1 MLCVGSEPSDY
12 LLNKEGVRYVY
23 ILISYWNID
32 KYKNEERIQ
41 PVRKLRWRYA
51 AILSDAK

>member
-1 MLCVGSEPSDY
+1 MCVGWEPSDF

-41 PVRKLRWRYA
+41 PVRKLRWRYV

>member
-1 MLCVGSEPSDY
+1 MCVGWEPSDY

-51 AILSDAK
+51 TILSDAK